1 MWGRNGLSPHYY
13 EDSIPLSKTKRPK
26 WRSGMITPLSVSLW
40 GSDAPQGPL
49 GVLGAQMAPHVL
61 GALFSLCVFH
71 RACNISVIRTEN
83 AI

>member
-1 MWGRNGLSPHYY
+1 
-13 EDSIPLSKTKRPK
+13 
-26 WRSGMITPLSVSLW
+26 MITPLSVSLW
-40 GSDAPQGPL
+40 GSDAPREPL